1 MPGASPTDET
11 VTEPAADL
19 AAEPASKLNGRRIAI
34 IAAIAVLVLGGIGAG
49 VYFLTKGDDKPASQ
63 GSAGQQADPAPN
75 GQQRGSTPTSAAA
88 PDAPTAA
95 DAGSAKQVAEKAIQA
110 FNAHDAQA
118 MKKISCDPQAILDNL
133 PPEARVELAGNPELT
148 GDNGS
153 VEIKLIIGDQSTT
166 TPLPLRKNNGV
177 WCVE

>member
-1 MPGASPTDET
+1 MPGVSPTDET
-11 VTEPAADL
+11 VTEPAGDL
-19 AAEPASKLNGRRIAI
+19 AAEPAKKLSGRRIAI

-63 GSAGQQADPAPN
+63 SSPGKQADPAPN
-75 GQQRGSTPTSAAA
+75 GQQSGSTPTSAAA
-88 PDAPTAA
+88 PGGSASG
-95 DAGSAKQVAEKAIQA
+95 DAGSAKQVAEQAIQA
-110 FNAHDAQA
+110 FNSRDAQA
-118 MKKISCDPQAILDNL
+118 MKKISCDPEAILDNL
-133 PPEARVELAGNPELT
+133 PAEARVELAGNPELT
-148 GDNGS
+148 GGNGS